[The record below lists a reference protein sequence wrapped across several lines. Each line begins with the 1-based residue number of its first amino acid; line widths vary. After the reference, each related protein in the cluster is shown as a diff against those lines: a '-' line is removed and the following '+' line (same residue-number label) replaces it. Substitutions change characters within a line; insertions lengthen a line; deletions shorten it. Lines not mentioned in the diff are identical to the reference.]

1 MEEYKNNISEDTRI
15 QECSRILNKYPDRIP
30 IVVCK
35 DKNCSLLDI
44 DKQKYLVP
52 QDMSLGQFMY
62 VIRKRIRLQP
72 NEALFVLVNNSL
84 IPSNKSL
91 QEIYESNKDTDGF
104 LYIVYSSENT
114 FG

>member
-1 MEEYKNNISEDTRI
+1 MEEYKNNVSEDTRI

-30 IVVCK
+30 IIVCK

-44 DKQKYLVP
+44 DKLKYLVP
-52 QDMSLGQFMY
+52 QDMNLGQFMY
-62 VIRKRIRLQP
+62 VIRKRIRLRP

-91 QEIYESNKDTDGF
+91 QEVYESNKDTDGF

>member
-1 MEEYKNNISEDTRI
+1 MEEYKKNVSEDTRI

>member
-1 MEEYKNNISEDTRI
+1 MEEYKNNVSEDTRI

-30 IVVCK
+30 IIVCK

-52 QDMSLGQFMY
+52 QDMNLGQFMY

-72 NEALFVLVNNSL
+72 NEAFFVLVKNSL
-84 IPSNKSL
+84 MPSNKSL
-91 QEIYESNKDTDGF
+91 QEVYESNKDTDGF